1 MEGIKARI
9 EGDGIKGSVEFSLE
23 EAMAHP
29 RAGKPWA
36 EMNVDEQAAALKEY
50 ALWLYSRQDGVA
62 GNATVTLERGTFA
75 VMRDRDV

>member
-29 RAGKPWA
+29 RTGKPWA

-50 ALWLYSRQDGVA
+50 ALWLYSR
-62 GNATVTLERGTFA
+62 
-75 VMRDRDV
+75 